1 MANFDHQGGEMV
13 DAKYS
18 EDGNLRDDS
27 IECSSTGADFKDWR
41 VALLTDSAHWT
52 GAGTLQKCTG
62 LGARE

>member
-1 MANFDHQGGEMV
+1 MV

-18 EDGNLRDDS
+18 EDVNLRDDS

-62 LGARE
+62 QGARD